1 MLQHEHFSHG
11 LLYSL
16 SPEHIA
22 QMHLGDVT
30 NKNMNNPS
38 ELQAAGVR
46 KSFTEH
52 LVAFL
57 KKTLKKPA

>member
-1 MLQHEHFSHG
+1 
-11 LLYSL
+11 
-16 SPEHIA
+16 
-22 QMHLGDVT
+22 MHLGDVA

-38 ELQAAGVR
+38 ELQATDVR
-46 KSFTEH
+46 KSFMEH